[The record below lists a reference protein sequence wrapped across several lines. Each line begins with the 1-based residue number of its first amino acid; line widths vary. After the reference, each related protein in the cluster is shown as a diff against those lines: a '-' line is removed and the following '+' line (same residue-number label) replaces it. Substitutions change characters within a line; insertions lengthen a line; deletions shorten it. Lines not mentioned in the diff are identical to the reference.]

1 MTAVRKHNPNA
12 AVVIFTAYGT
22 KESVVEALRLGAR
35 EFLEKPLDTK
45 TLVATVRQVLA
56 QENGTAVRG
65 NLRTMS
71 LPSIFQINCTERNN
85 ARLSV
90 KQGRHRGDVF
100 FADGDVVHATLGS
113 EVGEE
118 AVYRLLSWKDADFEL
133 EMDILAPER
142 TITTGWSGLLLEGM
156 RRIDEESAGGADILD
171 ELDMG
176 IAGEV
181 AGAEK
186 GVMSEM
192 LQELAKALKAI
203 ENVTG
208 VVIASR
214 DGVVLADELEEGDP
228 EREGAVAVFVG
239 NAAGVVGDPLAL
251 GTFRWG
257 TANVGEE
264 TMLVLD
270 QYDYH
275 VGLILGKRASP
286 TMVAASAQGMLKN
299 GA

>member
-1 MTAVRKHNPNA
+1 
-12 AVVIFTAYGT
+12 
-22 KESVVEALRLGAR
+22 
-35 EFLEKPLDTK
+35 
-45 TLVATVRQVLA
+45 
-56 QENGTAVRG
+56 
-65 NLRTMS
+65 MS
-71 LPSIFQINCTERNN
+71 LPSIFQVNCTERNN
-85 ARLSV
+85 ARLSL
-90 KQGRHRGDVF
+90 KHGRFRGDIY
-100 FADGDVVHATLGS
+100 FADGDVVHATTGS

-142 TITTGWSGLLLEGM
+142 TIETGWSGLLLEGM
-156 RRIDEESAGGADILD
+156 RRLDEASAGVD
-171 ELDMG
+171 ELGASDTQA
-176 IAGEV
+176 IDEV

-186 GVMSEM
+186 GVMSDM
-192 LQELAKALKAI
+192 LQELAKALTTI

-251 GTFRWG
+251 GTFQWG
-257 TANVGEE
+257 TANIGKE
-264 TMLVLD
+264 TVLVLD
-270 QYDYH
+270 QEEYH
-275 VGLILGKRASP
+275 VGLILGNRASP
-286 TMVAASAQGMLKN
+286 AMVASSAQTILRN